1 MQGILVVVAAA
12 LLGYAGYSLGVVRGY
27 ADGKRA
33 GTLDAPR
40 PPSPAQTIVLALIG
54 AGALGGALAL
64 QGGGVR
70 APTPARLHEL
80 TGRAEAAAIRR
91 AEQAA
96 ETRSGGDAAPA
107 SDLGDRSV

>member
-1 MQGILVVVAAA
+1 MQGVLVIAAAA

-40 PPSPAQTIVLALIG
+40 PPSAAQTIVLVLIG
-54 AGALGGALAL
+54 TAALGGALAL

-70 APTPARLHEL
+70 APTPARLDEL

-91 AEQAA
+91 AEEAT
-96 ETRSGGDAAPA
+96 ETRPGGDAAPA
-107 SDLGDRSV
+107 RDLGDRSV